1 LIYGG
6 PRAWINARLLS
17 NRTLV
22 WFGLISFPLYLWHWP
37 LLAFARIV
45 EGETPSRGVRLAAVA
60 ASIVLAW
67 LTYMLVERPFRF
79 GRRVRANALVLV
91 VGMLLAGLLGYLV
104 YQRSGFEDRTWAA
117 AAARVNAQFVGASW
131 RYAQN
136 DTCLRQYP
144 FEEAQTLKWWFCMKS
159 RESPPTL
166 LLLGNSL
173 ANQSYPGITLNAELN
188 HHSVLSIGAC
198 DPAFDSNPAESGP
211 CFGDRQVRQREF
223 IDRIVAT
230 SPTLKFVLIDG
241 LSRKADARY
250 TLLLKARI
258 DSLERAGLQV
268 IILHPTPRLG
278 FEPKA
283 CFARPL
289 KDATPDC
296 SFSLAER
303 ERLNLDFEPLRQ
315 AIASSNPNVLFFD
328 QNQVYCDVGRCSPI
342 MNGMPLYRDQ
352 NHLSEY
358 GSKVVYERFVKWARS
373 SVPEILAPN

>member
-1 LIYGG
+1 
-6 PRAWINARLLS
+6 
-17 NRTLV
+17 
-22 WFGLISFPLYLWHWP
+22 
-37 LLAFARIV
+37 
-45 EGETPSRGVRLAAVA
+45 
-60 ASIVLAW
+60 
-67 LTYMLVERPFRF
+67 
-79 GRRVRANALVLV
+79 
-91 VGMLLAGLLGYLV
+91 
-104 YQRSGFEDRTWAA
+104 
-117 AAARVNAQFVGASW
+117 
-131 RYAQN
+131 
-136 DTCLRQYP
+136 
-144 FEEAQTLKWWFCMKS
+144 
-159 RESPPTL
+159 
-166 LLLGNSL
+166 
-173 ANQSYPGITLNAELN
+173 
-188 HHSVLSIGAC
+188 
-198 DPAFDSNPAESGP
+198 
-211 CFGDRQVRQREF
+211 
-223 IDRIVAT
+223 
-230 SPTLKFVLIDG
+230 
-241 LSRKADARY
+241 
-250 TLLLKARI
+250 
-258 DSLERAGLQV
+258 V